1 MVFTRWILGRENLTV
16 IDRHWKLDDQKVS
29 SPVEHDMHSTGYTLH
44 VVLMTWRTPSGCR
57 RLAAAPA
64 SGDSLVRG
72 SVTLSRQRVVNV
84 VLSEVV
90 GPGLWLRSPQLDRA
104 EPLWPMG
111 VQVHHRLWQSQRHR
125 ASRRVAVRH
134 GRPDRPAFTITSEAA
149 SDLPTLS
156 QADPRFRNNHENAI
170 PVGDKARDGVASSWI
185 ATAPEPL
192 HRSALFTNIPFA
204 VPSCPPRVAVE

>member
-1 MVFTRWILGRENLTV
+1 
-16 IDRHWKLDDQKVS
+16 
-29 SPVEHDMHSTGYTLH
+29 MHSTGYTLH

-125 ASRRVAVRH
+125 ASRRVVSATEDPTGRPSPSPARQRVTSLLSPKLTRAFVTTTRMPSPLAIRH
-134 GRPDRPAFTITSEAA
+134 GTE
-149 SDLPTLS
+149 
-156 QADPRFRNNHENAI
+156 
-170 PVGDKARDGVASSWI
+170 W
-185 ATAPEPL
+185 
-192 HRSALFTNIPFA
+192 HR
-204 VPSCPPRVAVE
+204 RE